1 VYYIAQHQARYSADT
16 ATDTDTLEEAH
27 ALDGAVILAHRLVV
41 HHAHPS
47 PRWHVRQVVS
57 CGGGLAREGASAA
70 LAVRGARTPAGA
82 RRDTPRNAISP
93 AIPST
98 STRSPTDI
106 GGPMD
111 DAMTFFKI

>member
-1 VYYIAQHQARYSADT
+1 MYYIAQHQARYSADT
-16 ATDTDTLEEAH
+16 ATATDTLEEAH

-57 CGGGLAREGASAA
+57 CGGVLARDGASAA

-82 RRDTPRNAISP
+82 RRDTPRNAISL

>member
-1 VYYIAQHQARYSADT
+1 MARD
-16 ATDTDTLEEAH
+16 
-27 ALDGAVILAHRLVV
+27 
-41 HHAHPS
+41 
-47 PRWHVRQVVS
+47 
-57 CGGGLAREGASAA
+57 GASAA
-70 LAVRGARTPAGA
+70 LAVRGARTPARA

-111 DAMTFFKI
+111 DAMTFFKIAEDANCSARPEERSAKERARDGRDRAPRVCLPSDAAHAYIA